1 MATPTSSKTIGFY
14 VLLAASILPFTG
26 GLTARAQDA
35 AGTTPPELRDF
46 RLDPP
51 PRETA
56 PQPEVPG
63 PEVRSPQQV
72 PPSRQAPATP
82 PEIITPAPVNRQPS
96 STAPEPAPADPVS
109 SENGPSGNNPSER
122 NRQDV
127 LAEPS
132 TAPVPGAAPASVDVA
147 PDEATDQPRNLAPA
161 PSASSGISDLGIA
174 ALAGIL
180 LAIGALG
187 LVLWR
192 RRAKAASAPVTQ
204 PLPRKDPLNARPAD
218 AGTRPAPTAPPPVP
232 PSVVLRAPAAAPR
245 LVSMEFVPENAV
257 VSFTSLNIQ
266 GKLHIA
272 NPGNAATDELALR
285 TVLISASSDQQGQMD
300 NFFKD
305 PGQNAA
311 MPLVA
316 IEAGDSITVPL
327 KIGVSLSALQAFSL
341 QEKTMLA
348 PILLAKLVAPSQDG
362 TEQEIVRLVC
372 MIGREAN
379 PPRAK
384 MGPLRLD
391 QGPRSFDHL
400 GQRALVS

>member
-147 PDEATDQPRNLAPA
+147 PDEATDQLKNIAPA
-161 PSASSGISDLGIA
+161 PSASSGKTDLGIA
-174 ALAGIL
+174 ALAGSL
-180 LAIGALG
+180 LALGALG
-187 LVLWR
+187 LFLWR
-192 RRAKAASAPVTQ
+192 RHAKAVSVPATQ
-204 PLPRKDPLNARPAD
+204 PLPRKVSPTDRQAAARPRAV
-218 AGTRPAPTAPPPVP
+218 PEPSPPVP
-232 PSVVLRAPAAAPR
+232 PSVGLRTPAAAQR

-272 NPGNAATDELALR
+272 NPAHVATEELALR
-285 TVLISASSDQQGQMD
+285 TVLISASSDQQDQMD
-300 NFFKD
+300 SFFAD

-311 MPLVA
+311 MPLVV

-327 KIGVSLSALQAFSL
+327 KIGVSLSALQTFSL

-362 TEQEIVRLVC
+362 TEQEVVRLVC